1 MKAFKKKKKN
11 KTKQKFT
18 VSTQTSKEGNGFS
31 VKGLKHQRLTFY
43 QWNLARDQKGPL
55 KDNWLSF
62 WASG

>member
-1 MKAFKKKKKN
+1 MKALKKKKIA
-11 KTKQKFT
+11 

-31 VKGLKHQRLTFY
+31 VEGLKHQRLTFY
-43 QWNLARDQKGPL
+43 QWNLAHDQKGPL